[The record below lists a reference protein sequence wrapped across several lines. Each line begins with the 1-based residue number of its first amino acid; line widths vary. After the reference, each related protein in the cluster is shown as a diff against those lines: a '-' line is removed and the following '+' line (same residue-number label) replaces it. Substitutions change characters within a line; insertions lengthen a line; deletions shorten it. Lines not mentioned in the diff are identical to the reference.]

1 MFEMKVVKAWN
12 KAIALEENWKPT
24 GPRWTFVDA
33 DMYMMCN
40 PETPKETDQFYR
52 LFNDLADSFTQ
63 HNKGL
68 TFAEYT
74 AKVERIEQ
82 EYKELFGV
90 TQ

>member
-1 MFEMKVVKAWN
+1 MFEMKVVKAFN

-24 GPRWTFVDA
+24 GPRWTFIDA
-33 DMYMMCN
+33 DMYMDCN
-40 PETPKETDQFYR
+40 PQTPKEVEVLYR

-63 HNKGL
+63 HHKGL

-74 AKVERIEQ
+74 AKIAKIEA

-90 TQ
+90 A

>member
-1 MFEMKVVKAWN
+1 MFEMKVVKAFN

-24 GPRWTFVDA
+24 GPRWTFIDA
-33 DMYMMCN
+33 DMYMDCN
-40 PETPKETDQFYR
+40 PQTPKEVDVFYH

-63 HNKGL
+63 HYKGL

-74 AKVERIEQ
+74 AKMAKIEA

-90 TQ
+90 A